1 MKNLQAPYPVS
12 EAQQAFFRER
22 GYIKL
27 KNVLPPVLIDRYR
40 NEITHVV
47 LERNP
52 LLQKPMS
59 ERTTY
64 EKAFVQVTNLWRQ
77 NEVVREFVFSEKL
90 AGIAAQ
96 LMGVRGVRL
105 YHDQALYKEPSGG
118 ITPWHADQYYWPLSN
133 PNTCTVWVPLQ
144 ATPLPLGPLAFSSR
158 SHTVEIGRDLAIS
171 DESEQMIQESLAAQN
186 FEYDEGPFDLGEVS
200 YHYGWTFHRA
210 GPNVSQIPRAV
221 MTIIYMEDGI
231 KVTDLTREE
240 HHADRDA
247 FLPGTKTGDPAAT
260 EMNPLLYRIS

>member
-1 MKNLQAPYPVS
+1 MMDLHTPYAVS
-12 EAQQAFFRER
+12 EAQRTFFRER

-27 KNVLPPVLIDRYR
+27 KNVLSPDVIKHYR
-40 NEITHVV
+40 NEITRVV
-47 LERNP
+47 LEKNP
-52 LLQKPMS
+52 LLKKPMS

-77 NEVVREFVFSEKL
+77 NEIVRQFVFSERL
-90 AGIAAQ
+90 AGIAVQ

-133 PNTCTVWVPLQ
+133 PNICTVWVPLQ

-158 SHTVEIGRDLAIS
+158 SHKVEIGRHLAIS
-171 DESEQMIQESLAAQN
+171 DESEKMIQESLATQN
-186 FEYDEGPFDLGEVS
+186 FEYDEAPFDLGEVS

-210 GPNVSQIPRAV
+210 GPNETKTPRAV
-221 MTIIYMEDGI
+221 MTVIYMEDGI
-231 KVTDLTREE
+231 TVADLIRKE
-240 HHADRDA
+240 HHADHDA
-247 FLPGTKTGDPAAT
+247 FLPGTKTGDIAAT
-260 EMNPLLYRIS
+260 EMNPLLYRV